1 MEAKNVLEQVRTLK
15 FEFQALSSKKPMILL
30 INLK

>member
-15 FEFQALSSKKPMILL
+15 FEFVHPRLDNITFKS
-30 INLK
+30 